1 MYTSLA
7 FFLHLT
13 ISVLIY
19 WLIPRQ
25 IWRTAFL
32 SLSSLVFLFRADAHS
47 FYLVL
52 ILTAVTW
59 FFGYQIGQRV
69 HKKTWHR
76 TGIILLVLVL
86 VFYKYLGWLDDIIEP
101 LLHL

>member
-7 FFLHLT
+7 FFLHLAV
-13 ISVLIY
+13 SVLIY

-32 SLSSLVFLFRADAHS
+32 SLSSLVFLFRADANS
-47 FYLVL
+47 VYLVL

-59 FFGYQIGQRV
+59 FFGYQIGQRTS
-69 HKKTWHR
+69 KKNMAPIWYYSA
-76 TGIILLVLVL
+76 GSGSGNL
-86 VFYKYLGWLDDIIEP
+86 
-101 LLHL
+101 